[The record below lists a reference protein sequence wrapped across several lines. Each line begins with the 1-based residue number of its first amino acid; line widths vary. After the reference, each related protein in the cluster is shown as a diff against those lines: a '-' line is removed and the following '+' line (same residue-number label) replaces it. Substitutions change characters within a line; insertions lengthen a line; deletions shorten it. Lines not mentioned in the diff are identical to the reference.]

1 MKNLQHFIPGANHWF
16 GRGPKSAL
24 AHVTAQAQAAALS
37 SLSELSLLFS
47 SFIPARFLQPKGPR
61 KLKEVQ
67 NDLLWI
73 IADITVAARP
83 GRTEPRAKKRRP
95 KPYQNLN
102 RPRSACLQQAGDA
115 RRLKFVL
122 VSL

>member
-1 MKNLQHFIPGANHWF
+1 MKNLQNFLPGANHWL

-24 AHVTAQAQAAALS
+24 AHVTAQAAALS

-67 NDLLWI
+67 NDLLCI

-95 KPYQNLN
+95 KPYQNLT

-115 RRLKFVL
+115 RR
-122 VSL
+122 